1 MEQLLTSVLSPLLF
15 FILLF
20 VVKAGVAA
28 IALGT
33 QEKYDVKVPIVPIGL
48 TYFRGHRF
56 RGRLV
61 VEFGE
66 PIYITQVRYCANH
79 MNADMHFCF
88 FDLFFCLLSDLFC
101 FCSRLAQ
108 FCRRFLNNMERA
120 RSSHIKLY

>member
-1 MEQLLTSVLSPLLF
+1 
-15 FILLF
+15 
-20 VVKAGVAA
+20 VAA

-66 PIYITQVRYCANH
+66 PIYITQVLCYFAAHTNVVPTFLSCLN
-79 MNADMHFCF
+79 F
-88 FDLFFCLLSDLFC
+88 FDRILCTVFFW
-101 FCSRLAQ
+101 
-108 FCRRFLNNMERA
+108 RRFA
-120 RSSHIKLY
+120 GDF